1 MSEANKKYLISIVG
15 PTAVGKTSMAIAL
28 AKHYKTVILS
38 ADSRQFYKEI
48 SIGTAKPSE
57 AELAEVPHYFIGNK
71 SVSENY
77 SAGDFERDALDLLQT
92 LFETYDKV
100 VLVGGSGLYIKA
112 LWEGLDEMPEVDEA
126 FRNKLIANYEKNG
139 LSYLQNA
146 LLQLDEAK
154 YQSIDIQ
161 NPQRLMRAIE
171 IASQTT
177 PEIRKKN
184 SEKRSKRQFEVIKI
198 ALNEDRNVLYDKIN
212 RRVDNMLEMGLLA
225 ECKAML
231 PYKDHYA
238 LKTVGYMEIFAFF
251 DDIHSF
257 EKAVELIKQ
266 HSRNYAKRQ
275 ITWFKRELDLIWFN
289 PNALGIIC
297 EYINKRTE

>member
-1 MSEANKKYLISIVG
+1 LSEANKKYLISIVG

-57 AELAEVPHYFIGNK
+57 AELAEVTHYFIGNK

-112 LWEGLDEMPEVDEA
+112 LWEGLDEMPEVDET
-126 FRNKLIANYEKNG
+126 FRNELIANYEKNG

-146 LLQLDEAK
+146 LLQLDEEK

-184 SEKRSKRQFEVIKI
+184 TEKRSKRQFEVIKI

-238 LKTVGYMEIFAFF
+238 LKTVGYTEIFAFF
-251 DDIHSF
+251 DGIHSF

>member
-112 LWEGLDEMPEVDEA
+112 LWEGLDEMPEVDET
-126 FRNKLIANYEKNG
+126 FRNELIANYEKNG

-146 LLQLDEAK
+146 LLQLDEEK

-238 LKTVGYMEIFAFF
+238 LKTVGYKEIFAFF
-251 DDIHSF
+251 DGIHSF

-297 EYINKRTE
+297 EYIDKRTE

>member
-126 FRNKLIANYEKNG
+126 FRNELIANYEKNG

-146 LLQLDEAK
+146 LLQLDEEK

-238 LKTVGYMEIFAFF
+238 LKTVGYTEVFAFF
-251 DDIHSF
+251 DGIHSF

-297 EYINKRTE
+297 EYIDKRTE